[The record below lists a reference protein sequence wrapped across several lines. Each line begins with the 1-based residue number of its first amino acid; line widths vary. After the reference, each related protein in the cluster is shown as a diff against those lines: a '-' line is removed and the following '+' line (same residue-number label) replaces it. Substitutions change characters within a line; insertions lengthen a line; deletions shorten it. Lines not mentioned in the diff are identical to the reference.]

1 MHIQSTNY
9 IANTSSAASDATIAS
24 PVSYSTSSTIYSS
37 VMIDIQSMLDKISLM
52 FKSLR
57 DQTQERQIQQRTNS
71 FTLLEAKLVKQKAA
85 NAAEAKAG
93 YLSASLSIAGAITG
107 GGFGAAGIKKNVQN
121 TMSAMSMNTLASQ
134 LLPKMMEAGGSFADT
149 SIRQNEVNPN
159 KIAGDTIANHK
170 EIYDKDRERTENKA
184 DDFARQVLKTQEA
197 INAMFREFTNAAMMK

>member
-1 MHIQSTNY
+1 
-9 IANTSSAASDATIAS
+9 
-24 PVSYSTSSTIYSS
+24 
-37 VMIDIQSMLDKISLM
+37 MIDIQSMLDKISLM